1 MVEKNGKIEQKNGF
15 KNFDEFYNHW
25 LKQKSNN
32 KSCPATK
39 VKMTTKRF
47 FNKPGKR
54 KTKCMTNISVDRILF
69 YYSPKNL
76 IFTTWQYNCD
86 KGGLSPKGARFFLKL
101 AAAFGKIWRKNYNMK
116 WNKKFDYPPSIR
128 SLINDQRHYDIG
140 EEKLP
145 SVTTILQATQSP
157 EEKKA
162 ILAKWKQN
170 VGEIKADQIRDTAA
184 ARGTVMHRIIEG
196 YLTDE
201 GHVDLSDMGQLAGQ
215 MAQKVFKDGLKGSM
229 EEIWGSEIT
238 LYYPGLYAGATDLVG
253 IYEGRES
260 IIDFKQSNKPKRREW
275 IEDYFTQLAAYATA
289 HNHVYDTKIQSGV
302 ILMCTPNMYFQK
314 FVVSDDEFQG
324 YMWKWLKR
332 VDEFCNRDRLHE
344 NEGSLQKSE

>member
-1 MVEKNGKIEQKNGF
+1 MI
-15 KNFDEFYNHW
+15 
-25 LKQKSNN
+25 
-32 KSCPATK
+32 
-39 VKMTTKRF
+39 R
-47 FNKPGKR
+47 
-54 KTKCMTNISVDRILF
+54 
-69 YYSPKNL
+69 
-76 IFTTWQYNCD
+76 
-86 KGGLSPKGARFFLKL
+86 
-101 AAAFGKIWRKNYNMK
+101 

-145 SVTTILQATQSP
+145 SVTTILQATQS

-170 VGEIKADQIRDTAA
+170 VGEIKADQIRDQAA

-196 YLTDE
+196 YLTDQ
-201 GHVDLSDMGQLAGQ
+201 GHADLSDMGQLAGQ
-215 MAQKVFKDGLKGSM
+215 MAQKVFKEGLKGSM

-275 IEDYFTQLAAYATA
+275 IEDYFMQLAAYATA

-314 FVVSDDEFQG
+314 FVVSDSEFQG

-332 VDEFCNRDRLHE
+332 VDEFCNRNGLHG
-344 NEGSLQKSE
+344 NQGGLQKSE